1 MRIAYLDCFCGISGD
16 MAVGALVDAGADFAA
31 IRAALDSL
39 GLRGF
44 TVNAAKV
51 NKHGIMATQFQVQ
64 FDAAEPHPHRHLADV
79 LEIIDRGDLPAPVK
93 AASVATFEALARAE
107 AAVHGTTLEVVHF
120 HEVGAVDSIVDIV
133 AAQHAKHLLGVD
145 RVAVSP
151 MNVGSGTVQ
160 CDHGVLP
167 VPAPATAL
175 LLQGKLTCGG
185 DVAGELV
192 TPTGAALVAQWAAAC
207 GPIPPMSVER
217 IGYGSGTRDLP
228 DRANVLRVFLG
239 ESASASA
246 ETQPILVVET
256 NIDDL
261 NTELFPPLLSALIE
275 AGARDAFL
283 TPIVGKKG
291 RSAHCVT
298 VLCEEA
304 QARDIAGVLFR
315 HSTTFGVRM
324 RREERFV
331 LERHWKSVATPWGR
345 VRVKL
350 GIWEGARTTAA
361 PEFEDC
367 RARAE
372 AAGVPVRLV
381 YEAALAAGLKGEF
394 EDA

>member
-1 MRIAYLDCFCGISGD
+1 MRILYLDCFCGISGD

-31 IRAALDSL
+31 IRAALDA
-39 GLRGF
+39 LRLPGF
-44 TVNAAKV
+44 VVAADKV
-51 NKHGIMATQFQVQ
+51 NKHGIMATQFQVRL
-64 FDAAEPHPHRHLADV
+64 DAAEPHPHRHLGDV
-79 LEIIDRGDLPAPVK
+79 IEIIERGDLPAPVK
-93 AASVATFEALARAE
+93 NASVATFEALARAE
-107 AAVHGTTLEVVHF
+107 AAVHGMAIEEVHF
-120 HEVGAVDSIVDIV
+120 HEVGAVASIVDIV
-133 AAQHAKHLLGVD
+133 AAQYAKHLLGIE
-145 RVAVSP
+145 RVVVSP
-151 MNVGSGTVQ
+151 MNVGSGTVR

-175 LLQGKLTCGG
+175 LLQGKPTCGG
-185 DVAGELV
+185 DVTGELV
-192 TPTGAALVAQWAAAC
+192 TPTGAALVAQWAVAC
-207 GPIPPMSVER
+207 GAMPPMTLDR

-239 ESASASA
+239 EAAAVSGGM
-246 ETQPILVVET
+246 QRILVVET

-261 NTELFPPLLSALIE
+261 NTELFPPLLSALLE
-275 AGARDAFL
+275 AGAHDAFL

-298 VLCEEA
+298 VLCDEA
-304 QARDIAGVLFR
+304 RARDIAGVLFR

-331 LERHWKSVATPWGR
+331 LDRQWKSVATPWGR

-350 GIWEGARTTAA
+350 GVWEGARTTAA

-372 AAGVPVRLV
+372 SAGVPVRLV
-381 YEAALAAGLKGEF
+381 YEAAWAAGLKGEF